1 MANFRSSARRGR
13 FSRRDQGDF
22 GIKAFSEQQQNI
34 VKFLDRERRQAKE
47 QGDSFAAA
55 LKGVANTEA
64 ENNRIINKLDN
75 DIYKTQYNAIQ
86 VKGQREVEALEQEA
100 KELESSAKFWADF
113 SGTGARN
120 LGKAAGAITESA
132 DFIRGTNLYN
142 AEEDQIRKYSID
154 LANLENIAVRDS
166 LIYEKGL
173 LTEKL
178 KKDKVLS
185 KEDQKRFDQIQAD
198 IKKQNTEIASVLGE
212 RRSNSNRQLVRL
224 HIQDYKDNADP
235 YHKNILVAWDKF
247 VDEQRAKGIE
257 VSSELIPG
265 FYKEWA
271 KEYLSQRGLSLKT
284 DAAQEFITKISNE
297 GAQMYGVFEGKAK
310 FDKTTK
316 LITGRKKTLKAAT
329 SDLERH
335 NEIGGL
341 VTAIASGTFKNDKNG
356 EYYPFTGNL
365 AEATLEAFNII
376 ASDPTLTRVQLEQYL
391 DTLVIGEGISY
402 RDKLENN
409 YDLETTVYT
418 KYANA
423 KKSYI
428 QQENTLDKAKAEDWY
443 TTEVEDKFDPDKNGI
458 YDNSTI
464 EGITVLNNLLLE
476 AKTKKGSENVVNKI
490 ATLMLIDPDSTV
502 PAITQWKLNTA
513 INTKDWKWFNS
524 IYTSGELTAQQKK
537 QYSGVNVALAKIDN
551 LGNNVDSRLETTI
564 KAELGRS
571 QIVKSYDKSL
581 DTAVDFASNQV
592 LNEYLDLVTTKSK
605 DIEAGTTT
613 HEAILSEAIE
623 TVIGDITSRKGI
635 WTIKPV
641 QAQGTAGATAYYEY
655 FKNQKIG
662 KQEDLSVNQLKTL
675 LNTEVPVKD
684 EVSYKRIVIDATQV
698 KDKNAILSETAIAN
712 LIVDI
717 ENGQGVTIPESINV
731 IAEAFKDT
739 RFKDGSVMSS
749 TKVINDILE
758 SSGSRV
764 RVAPDVKAVAEA
776 KGIDSKGKS
785 ANYCSAEL
793 LYNNIKEFDVLLIP
807 NEMRV
812 NLAKNSEQLI
822 ASLNTAGLIEGT
834 DYTLN
839 TEYIDSN
846 LLTRGLAGGSNLLVG
861 GSMFKIDPGYEHIT
875 PTSSEGLNHL
885 LKNYKK
891 LGFEIVLD
899 GDIQN
904 FTKCIFRKE
913 RSN

>member
-22 GIKAFSEQQQNI
+22 GIKAFSEQQENI
-34 VKFLDRERRQAKE
+34 IKFLDRERRQAKQ

-55 LKGVANTEA
+55 LKGVANTES
-64 ENNRIINKLDN
+64 ENNRIINKLDG

-100 KELESSAKFWADF
+100 KELESSSKFWADF

-120 LGKAAGAITESA
+120 LASAAGAITESA
-132 DFIRGTNLYN
+132 EFIRGTNLYN

-154 LANLENIAVRDS
+154 IANLENIANRNS
-166 LIYEKGL
+166 LEYERNL

-185 KEDQKRFDQIQAD
+185 KEDQARFDQIEAD
-198 IKKQNTEIASVLGE
+198 LKKQNTEIAKVLGD
-212 RRSNSNRQLVRL
+212 RRNNSNRQLVRL

-247 VDEQRAKGIE
+247 VDEQREKGIE

-284 DAAQEFITKISNE
+284 DAAQEFITAISNE

-316 LITGRKKTLKAAT
+316 LIADRKKTLKAAT
-329 SDLERH
+329 NDLERH
-335 NEIGGL
+335 NEIGSL

-423 KKSYI
+423 KKNYI
-428 QQENTLDKAKAEDWY
+428 QQENTLDNAKAEDWY
-443 TTEVEDKFDPDKNGI
+443 ITEVEDKFDPDKNGV

-490 ATLMLIDPDSTV
+490 ATLMLIDPNSTV

-524 IYTSGELTAQQKK
+524 IYTSGELNAAQKK
-537 QYSGVNVALAKIDN
+537 QYSGVNIALAKIDN
-551 LGNNVDSRLETTI
+551 LGNKVDSRLETTI

-571 QIVKSYDKSL
+571 QIVKSYDKSV

-592 LNEYLDLVTTKSK
+592 LNKYLDLVTTKSK

-613 HEAILSEAIE
+613 HENLLNEAIE
-623 TVIGDITSRKGI
+623 TVLKDITEEKGI
-635 WTIKPV
+635 WKIKPV
-641 QAQGTAGATAYYEY
+641 QDQGTAGSTAYYEY
-655 FKNQKIG
+655 FKTQKIG

-675 LNTEVPVKD
+675 LNTEVSIKD
-684 EVSYKRIVIDATQV
+684 EKSYERIIAEGSTAYKGKV
-698 KDKNAILSETAIAN
+698 LSPTSIAN

-739 RFKDGSVMSS
+739 KFKDGSVMSS
-749 TKVINDILE
+749 NKVINDILE
-758 SSGSRV
+758 GSGSSV
-764 RVAPDVKAVAEA
+764 RIAPDVKVVAEA
-776 KGIDSKGKS
+776 KGIDTKGKS
-785 ANYCSAEL
+785 SNYCSAEL

-812 NLAKNSEQLI
+812 NLAKNSKQLI
-822 ASLNTAGLIEGT
+822 SGLNTAGLIEGT
-834 DYTLN
+834 DYVLN
-839 TEYIDSN
+839 TEQSGKGQVFGFLSD
-846 LLTRGLAGGSNLLVG
+846 R
-861 GSMFKIDPGYEHIT
+861 YEHIT
-875 PTSSEGLNHL
+875 PTSADGLNHL

-899 GDIQN
+899 GDIQS
-904 FTKCIFRKE
+904 FTKCTFRKE